1 MKKPFNRSPWSLTG
15 LMVVVLAISI
25 GLWISCGEKY
35 NTVIEPEATQE
46 LVLSASNP
54 QVRAVMEIQDRYTN
68 EIMAKPGIVGIATGM
83 TEDGR
88 PAIIVFVKN
97 DVLAKTA
104 AIAKEIEEVPVI
116 TMVTGEFKALKGPPG
131 GGGGFDPTQKIR
143 PAPNGVSIGHP
154 VITAGTLGCIVENG
168 GNQFILSNNHVMADE
183 NLASIGDA
191 IIQQGTFDGG
201 SSPADDIATLSDFE
215 TIVFSLSANNVID
228 AAIAAVNPAD
238 VTGAT
243 DPDADSYGQPRS
255 TTIVASVGMKVMKY
269 GRTTEHT
276 KGRVSAINAT
286 VNIGYSTGTARFINQ
301 IIITPGSFSAGGDSG
316 SLIVVQKGQDARKP
330 VGLLYAGSTLQ
341 TIANPI
347 DAVLTRFGVTV
358 VGN

>member
-1 MKKPFNRSPWSLTG
+1 MKKILNRSPWSLTG
-15 LMVVVLAISI
+15 LMVVVLAVSI

-83 TEDGR
+83 TEDGK

-116 TMVTGEFKALKGPPG
+116 TMVTGEFKAYKGPPG
-131 GGGGFDPTQKIR
+131 GGGGFDPTARHR

-154 VITAGTLGCIVENG
+154 AITAGTLSCLVTDGTTTY
-168 GNQFILSNNHVMADE
+168 ILSNNHVMADE
-183 NLASIGDA
+183 NLASIGDDILQPGA
-191 IIQQGTFDGG
+191 FDGG
-201 SSPADDIATLSDFE
+201 TAPDDVIATLSDFE
-215 TIVFSLSANNVID
+215 PIVFSLSANNVID
-228 AAIAAVNPAD
+228 AAIAAVDPD
-238 VTGAT
+238 SVTGAT
-243 DPDADSYGQPRS
+243 DPDADSYGQPQS
-255 TTIVASVGMKVMKY
+255 MTIAASVGMKVMKY
-269 GRTTEHT
+269 GRTSEHT

-330 VGLLYAGSTLQ
+330 VGLLYAGSSLQ

-358 VGN
+358 VDN